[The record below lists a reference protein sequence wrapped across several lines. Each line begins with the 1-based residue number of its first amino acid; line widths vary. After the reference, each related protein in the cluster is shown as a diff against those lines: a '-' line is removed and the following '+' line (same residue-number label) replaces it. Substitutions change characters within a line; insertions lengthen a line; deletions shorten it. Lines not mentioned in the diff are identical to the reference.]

1 MSDRSVHG
9 VVDRATDSDAFEY
22 LARAGFAIS
31 GVLHLI
37 VAFIVLR
44 IAFGSGGNADQSGA
58 LATLAK
64 QPGGTLMLWTA
75 AIGMA
80 ALALWHVA
88 EAIVGKHPGERSR
101 SQQDREDR
109 PAWKRAKDIGVAI
122 LYFAIALSAARFAM
136 GSGQSSGQQNS
147 GMSAQ
152 LMQSGWGKTLL
163 IAVGLGV
170 AAVGGY
176 HVYKGASTKFLKDLR
191 VSGGTGITA
200 VGITGYVAKGL
211 VLDRCRAARHLRFA
225 DDGPVEGG
233 RPRCGGQDA
242 RPGAVRQVPA
252 DPGRTR
258 TRRVRRL
265 QLRAQ
270 SLRPDVATFRL
281 HSYWNDSTSAASCPG
296 DTETP
301 HWPRRSVSGWAMPF
315 KSRNSPG
322 CDMKY
327 AWTVCLASPVGCE
340 PAAVSTSSAPGWA
353 AR

>member
-1 MSDRSVHG
+1 MSDTSVHG
-9 VVDRATDSDAFEY
+9 AVDRATDSDAFEY

-37 VAFIVLR
+37 VAFIVVR

-88 EAIVGKHPGERSR
+88 EAIVGKHPRERSR

-136 GSGQSSGQQNS
+136 GSGQSGGQQNS

-152 LMQSGWGKTLL
+152 LMQSGWGKALL
-163 IAVGLGV
+163 IAVGIGI

-176 HVYKGASTKFLKDLR
+176 HVYKGASKKFLKDLR
-191 VSGGTGITA
+191 TYGGTGITA
-200 VGITGYVAKGL
+200 VGVTGYVAKGL
-211 VLDRCRAARHLRFA
+211 VFAGAGLLVVVAALTTDPSKAAGLD
-225 DDGPVEGG
+225 
-233 RPRCGGQDA
+233 
-242 RPGAVRQVPA
+242 
-252 DPGRTR
+252 
-258 TRRVRRL
+258 
-265 QLRAQ
+265 
-270 SLRPDVATFRL
+270 
-281 HSYWNDSTSAASCPG
+281 
-296 DTETP
+296 
-301 HWPRRSVSGWAMPF
+301 
-315 KSRNSPG
+315 
-322 CDMKY
+322 
-327 AWTVCLASPVGCE
+327 
-340 PAAVSTSSAPGWA
+340 AAVKALGQAPFGKFLLIA
-353 AR
+353 AALGLAAFGAYSFVRSRYGRM

>member
-1 MSDRSVHG
+1 MSDGSVHG

-31 GVLHLI
+31 GALHLI

-80 ALALWHVA
+80 ALTLWHVA

-101 SQQDREDR
+101 AQQDREDR
-109 PAWKRAKDIGVAI
+109 PGWKRAKDIGVAI

-163 IAVGLGV
+163 IAIGLGV

-176 HVYKGASTKFLKDLR
+176 HVYKGA
-191 VSGGTGITA
+191 
-200 VGITGYVAKGL
+200 
-211 VLDRCRAARHLRFA
+211 
-225 DDGPVEGG
+225 
-233 RPRCGGQDA
+233 
-242 RPGAVRQVPA
+242 
-252 DPGRTR
+252 
-258 TRRVRRL
+258 
-265 QLRAQ
+265 
-270 SLRPDVATFRL
+270 
-281 HSYWNDSTSAASCPG
+281 
-296 DTETP
+296 
-301 HWPRRSVSGWAMPF
+301 
-315 KSRNSPG
+315 
-322 CDMKY
+322 
-327 AWTVCLASPVGCE
+327 
-340 PAAVSTSSAPGWA
+340 
-353 AR
+353 